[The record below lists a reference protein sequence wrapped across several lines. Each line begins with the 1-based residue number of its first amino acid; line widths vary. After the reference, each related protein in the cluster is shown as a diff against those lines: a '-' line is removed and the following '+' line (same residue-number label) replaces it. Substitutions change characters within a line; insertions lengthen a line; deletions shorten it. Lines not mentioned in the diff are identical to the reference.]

1 MTTADA
7 CDTGDDAGDGD
18 EDAPTRRTV
27 RFLMCFFHM
36 MKGVRENRSKL
47 KTKDNYG
54 EILRDLRA
62 LHCVPHPCEDAF
74 EYFLSLFYEKWTE
87 RGESEF
93 VEYFKKYWGG
103 STRRWSRAHHPP
115 GYAAAN
121 NGLESRN
128 RWLKQAAGYQRK
140 DVRNFIK
147 FMKEQLRH
155 YSKRA
160 SNAHT
165 NGGVATPSTRKP
177 LPSKVVKAC
186 LDYRD
191 KDRRKY
197 GIMHLTIGGTS
208 KFWSLHV

>member
-1 MTTADA
+1 MSVGDA
-7 CDTGDDAGDGD
+7 TKTGDD
-18 EDAPTRRTV
+18 EDDDACTRRKV
-27 RFLMCFFHM
+27 LFLMCFFHM

-47 KTKDNYG
+47 KTKGNYG

-62 LHCVPHPCEDAF
+62 LHIVPHPCEDAF

-128 RWLKQAAGYQRK
+128 RWLKAAADYKRK
-140 DVRNFIK
+140 DVRSFIQ
-147 FMKEQLRH
+147 FMVEQLRA
-155 YSKRA
+155 YSVRA
-160 SNAHT
+160 SNSST

-177 LPSKVVKAC
+177 LPQKVIKAC
-186 LDYRD
+186 NDYRD
-191 KDRRKY
+191 KDRKKY
-197 GIMHLTIGGTS
+197 GIMQLTIGGIS
-208 KFWSLHV
+208 KFNWST